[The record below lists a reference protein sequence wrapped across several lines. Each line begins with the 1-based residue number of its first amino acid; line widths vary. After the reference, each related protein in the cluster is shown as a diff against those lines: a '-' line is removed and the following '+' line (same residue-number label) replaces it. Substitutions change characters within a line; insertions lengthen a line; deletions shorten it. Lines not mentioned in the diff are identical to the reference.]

1 MIDQL
6 CLYILVAFA
15 NVFLHILRSIL
26 IIKSTKAIASTS
38 NCITYTFS
46 AVVIKFI
53 SEFDLWTAILVQA
66 VTNYVGTWLAMWVY
80 EKYWDKLGGVS
91 KT

>member
-26 IIKSTKAIASTS
+26 IIKSTKAIASAS

-53 SEFDLWTAILVQA
+53 SEFDLWIAILVQA
-66 VTNYVGTWLAMWVY
+66 VTNYAGTWLAMWVY
-80 EKYWDKLGGVS
+80 EKYGDKLGGMS

>member
-1 MIDQL
+1 
-6 CLYILVAFA
+6 
-15 NVFLHILRSIL
+15 
-26 IIKSTKAIASTS
+26 
-38 NCITYTFS
+38 
-46 AVVIKFI
+46 
-53 SEFDLWTAILVQA
+53 LVQA